1 MFLISKNGK
10 YLKIGNGTFLFIFL
24 SRTKFPKSY
33 SVTFRTFFLQFH
45 NHLDDVQH
53 CKINGRRKSNTLQ
66 GNISRNI
73 NKN

>member
-1 MFLISKNGK
+1 MKNIS
-10 YLKIGNGTFLFIFL
+10 YIANGTFLFNFYP
-24 SRTKFPKSY
+24 RPKFPKSY
-33 SVTFRTFFLQFH
+33 TVAFMTFFLQFH

-73 NKN
+73 YKN